1 MVTDGS
7 EDFIDQL
14 ARTPRRPRPG
24 HRDVP
29 YPDPV
34 DPVAFYGLAGD
45 VVRTIGPVSEAD
57 PMALLTQFLLA
68 FGNVIGR
75 DPHFMVEADPHF
87 TNEMAALVGETAKG
101 RKGSSWGHIR
111 ALFEAV
117 DRDWTR
123 ERVQQGLTSGEGLIW
138 EVRNPV
144 AGTKRGTEDVGV
156 LDKRLL
162 VMESELASVLQRI
175 GREHNTLSAVLRQ
188 AWDSGR
194 LQTMGKQSPA
204 RATETHISV
213 IGHITR
219 DELQRRLDRT
229 ELANGFA
236 NRFLWVAVR
245 RAHVLPEGG
254 RLPEEDRARLQCA
267 IAEAID
273 HAHTIKEMRR
283 SDAARA
289 RWAAVY
295 PELSEGRPG
304 LSGAA
309 TARAE
314 AHVLRLSML
323 YALLDK
329 TNEIQ
334 AVHLDAA
341 LAVWAYANATVQWI
355 WGDAMASPL
364 AEQLREAI
372 EEAGDEGVTQAEIYD
387 LCNRNVSRGVI
398 GAALEALRD
407 GGSIV
412 STQAPTGGRPTTRW
426 HAINAKTRKGGA

>member
-1 MVTDGS
+1 MRTDGP

-14 ARTPRRPRPG
+14 AHTPRRPRAG

-34 DPVAFYGLAGD
+34 GPVAFYGLAGD

-117 DRDWTR
+117 DRDWTG
-123 ERVQQGLTSGEGLIW
+123 ERVQHGLISGEGLIW

-245 RAHVLPEGG
+245 RARVLPEGG
-254 RLPEEDRARLQCA
+254 HLPEEDRARLQGA

-273 HAHTIKEMRR
+273 CAHTIKEMRR

-372 EEAGDEGVTQAEIYD
+372 EEAGDEGLTRTEIYD
-387 LCNRNVSRGVI
+387 LCNRNVSSFHIR
-398 GAALEALRD
+398 AALEALRD

-412 STQAPTGGRPTTRW
+412 STQAPTGGRTATRW
-426 HAINAKTRKGGA
+426 HAKNAKTQEAEA